1 MTEGGASHTQTEEV
15 KRDRMSDNSPSL
27 HTVHQ
32 LSVLHD
38 TQTSDSSKVG
48 QIYFYNANTW
58 FSTVS
63 K

>member
-15 KRDRMSDNSPSL
+15 KRDRMSDNISSL

-32 LSVLHD
+32 LSLMHD
-38 TQTSDSSKVG
+38 TQTSDSRLDN
-48 QIYFYNANTW
+48 YANTW